1 MIIHK
6 KEILEEN
13 SQPMDEKENLLNE
26 QIAMVTLQLGQLQS
40 QRPSDYG
47 NKEILLKFPFSSEIH
62 ILDTENH
69 QVEINSSWER

>member
-1 MIIHK
+1 MLIHK

-26 QIAMVTLQLGQLQS
+26 QIAMVTLQLGQLKS

-47 NKEILLKFPFSSEIH
+47 NKEEYC
-62 ILDTENH
+62 
-69 QVEINSSWER
+69 